1 MAGSDIA
8 DADLQAFVDGEL
20 DAVRRMA
27 VEDHLS
33 RDPVAAARVMAD
45 LKTRD
50 GLRLAFAGKTIVPRE
65 ETIRQ
70 AERLGKSLG
79 DSRRRL
85 AVARVAGIAAL
96 FAAGW
101 AGNLIFTGVPESE
114 ASIPAVVSAASD
126 AQRATLVRASLVSQP
141 ANALYDPA
149 ELEAGTG
156 IQMPLLPPGW
166 TVRDVQV
173 FPVHDGYS
181 IELTAEAAAGTVFLF
196 AAPAEAAEVSAPVLV
211 DTDDGPVAVWQQ
223 DGGAYALSGE
233 VPPQTLIPAAT
244 ALAASHP

>member
-1 MAGSDIA
+1 MASTDVT

-33 RDPVAAARVMAD
+33 RHPEAAARVMAD
-45 LKTRD
+45 LRTRD
-50 GLRLAFAGKTIVPRE
+50 GLRLAFGAKDIVPQG
-65 ETIRQ
+65 ETVERARRLQ
-70 AERLGKSLG
+70 ANLG
-79 DSRRRL
+79 DGRRRL

-101 AGNLIFTGVPESE
+101 AGNLIFSGVPESA

-126 AQRATLVRASLVSQP
+126 AHRATLVRASLVSQP
-141 ANALYDPA
+141 ANALYDPV

-156 IQMPLLPPGW
+156 IAMPALPPEW

-173 FPVHDGYS
+173 FPVHSGSS
-181 IELTAEAAAGTVFLF
+181 IELTAEGPAGTIFLF
-196 AAPAEAAEVSAPVLV
+196 AAPAEAAEASAPVLV
-211 DTDDGPVAVWQQ
+211 DTGDGPIAVWQG
-223 DGGAYALSGE
+223 DGGAYALSGD
-233 VPPQTLIPAAT
+233 VPPQTLVTAAT
-244 ALAASHP
+244 ALAASNP